1 MTFNSTT
8 MTKQIFSLMI
18 AATLV
23 VSCGQKDNNQTV
35 DQLIA
40 AKNNKELQARK
51 ATIQADLAKIEAA
64 LATLN
69 VRKEEALVSV
79 ATLKDTV
86 FNHYLDIQG
95 SVETKENIL
104 IQPEMPGTLVALN
117 VKAGQRVSKGQLLA
131 RVDDGGSSQQVASLE
146 TQYQLAK
153 TTFERQ
159 KNLWS
164 QKIGSEIQ
172 YLQAQTQM
180 LSLQRSVAQAKAMLS
195 KTEIRAPFSGTI
207 DEVFVERGQVVSA
220 GPQGL
225 MRIVNLNNMYVSTSI
240 PESYIGKLKVGTQ
253 VDVFL
258 TSLNKNYKGKV
269 RQIGNFI
276 NPNNRSFGIEV
287 SIPNPENLLRPNQV
301 AKLKVIDYTV
311 KNAIVVP
318 SNVIQEDGK
327 GNQFVFVATNSDGK
341 TATAKKAMVT
351 IGKSSDN
358 VTEIL
363 SGLSANDII
372 VIEGVNT
379 ISEEMKLNFYY
390 FNSRKNKLCHI
401 KIKNS
406 AFQVGQLT
414 IVSRCI
420 S

>member
-1 MTFNSTT
+1 MTSNRKP
-8 MTKQIFSLMI
+8 MTKKILPLLI
-18 AATLV
+18 AATLI
-23 VSCGQKDNNQTV
+23 VSCGEKNNNQTV

-51 ATIQADLAKIEAA
+51 AVIQADLAKIDAA

-69 VRKEEALVSV
+69 VKKEEALVSV
-79 ATLKDTV
+79 MTLKDTL

-95 SVETKENIL
+95 SVNTKENIL
-104 IQPEMPGTLVALN
+104 IQPEMPGTLVVLN
-117 VKAGQRVSKGQLLA
+117 AKAGQHVSKGQLLA

-159 KNLWS
+159 KNLWN

-180 LSLQRSVAQAKAMLS
+180 LSLQRSVAQAKAMLA

-220 GPQGL
+220 GAQGL
-225 MRIVNLNNMYVSTSI
+225 MRIVNLNNMYVSTSV

-269 RQIGNFI
+269 RQVGNFI

-301 AKLKVIDYTV
+301 AKLKVIDYTA

-318 SNVIQEDGK
+318 TNVIQEDGE
-327 GNQFVFVATNSDGK
+327 GNKFVFVAINSNGK
-341 TATAKKAMVT
+341 TATAKKVLVSL
-351 IGKSSDN
+351 GKSSDN
-358 VTEIL
+358 VTEIVT
-363 SGLSANDII
+363 GLSANDII
-372 VIEGVNT
+372 VTEGVNT
-379 ISEEMKLNFYY
+379 ISEGMKLNF
-390 FNSRKNKLCHI
+390 
-401 KIKNS
+401 
-406 AFQVGQLT
+406 
-414 IVSRCI
+414 
-420 S
+420 

>member
-1 MTFNSTT
+1 
-8 MTKQIFSLMI
+8 MTKQLFALLI

-23 VSCGQKDNNQTV
+23 VSCGEKNNNQTV

-51 ATIQADLAKIEAA
+51 ALIQADLAKIEAA

-95 SVETKENIL
+95 SVNTKENIL
-104 IQPEMPGTLVALN
+104 IQPEMPGTLVSLN

-318 SNVIQEDGK
+318 SNVVQEDGK
-327 GNQFVFVATNSDGK
+327 GNQFVFVAANSNGK
-341 TATAKKAMVT
+341 TATAKKTMVT
-351 IGKSSDN
+351 VGKSSDN
-358 VTEIL
+358 LTEIL
-363 SGLSANDII
+363 SGLNANDII

-379 ISEEMKLNFYY
+379 ISEGMKLNF
-390 FNSRKNKLCHI
+390 
-401 KIKNS
+401 
-406 AFQVGQLT
+406 
-414 IVSRCI
+414 
-420 S
+420 

>member
-1 MTFNSTT
+1 MTLNRTP
-8 MTKQIFSLMI
+8 MTKQIFSLLI

-95 SVETKENIL
+95 SVNTKENIL
-104 IQPEMPGTLVALN
+104 IQPEMPGTLVSLN

-379 ISEEMKLNFYY
+379 ISEGMKLNF
-390 FNSRKNKLCHI
+390 
-401 KIKNS
+401 
-406 AFQVGQLT
+406 
-414 IVSRCI
+414 
-420 S
+420 

>member
-1 MTFNSTT
+1 
-8 MTKQIFSLMI
+8 MTKQIFALLI

-23 VSCGQKDNNQTV
+23 VSCGQKDDNQTV

-51 ATIQADLAKIEAA
+51 ALIQADLAKIEAA
-64 LATLN
+64 LATSN

-95 SVETKENIL
+95 SVNTKENIL
-104 IQPEMPGTLVALN
+104 IQPEMPGTLVSLN

-225 MRIVNLNNMYVSTSI
+225 MRIVNLNNMYVSTTI

-276 NPNNRSFGIEV
+276 NPSNRSFGIEV

-311 KNAIVVP
+311 KNAVVVP
-318 SNVIQEDGK
+318 SNVIQEDAK
-327 GNQFVFVATNSDGK
+327 GNQFVFFASNSNGK
-341 TATAKKAMVT
+341 TATAKKVMVT
-351 IGKSSDN
+351 TGKSSDN

-363 SGLSANDII
+363 SGLSANDVI
-372 VIEGVNT
+372 VIEGINT
-379 ISEEMKLNFYY
+379 ISEGMKLNF
-390 FNSRKNKLCHI
+390 
-401 KIKNS
+401 
-406 AFQVGQLT
+406 
-414 IVSRCI
+414 
-420 S
+420 

>member
-1 MTFNSTT
+1 MTLNRTP
-8 MTKQIFSLMI
+8 MTKQLFALLI
-18 AATLV
+18 AATLI
-23 VSCGQKDNNQTV
+23 VSCGEKNNNQTV

-318 SNVIQEDGK
+318 SNVVQEDGK
-327 GNQFVFVATNSDGK
+327 GNQFVFVAANSNGK
-341 TATAKKAMVT
+341 TATAKKTMVT
-351 IGKSSDN
+351 VGKSSDN
-358 VTEIL
+358 LTEIL
-363 SGLSANDII
+363 SGLNANDII

-379 ISEEMKLNFYY
+379 ISEGMKLNF
-390 FNSRKNKLCHI
+390 
-401 KIKNS
+401 
-406 AFQVGQLT
+406 
-414 IVSRCI
+414 
-420 S
+420 

>member
-1 MTFNSTT
+1 MKFNNIP
-8 MTKQIFSLMI
+8 MTKKIVSLLIASAIF
-18 AATLV
+18 A
-23 VSCGQKDNNQTV
+23 SCGNKDNTQTV

-51 ATIQADLAKIEAA
+51 VTIQADLAKIDAA

-95 SVETKENIL
+95 SVNTKENIL
-104 IQPEMPGTLVALN
+104 IQPEMPGTLIALN

-159 KNLWS
+159 KNLWN

-207 DEVFVERGQVVSA
+207 DEVFVEKGQVVSA
-220 GPQGL
+220 SPQGL
-225 MRIVNLNNMYVSTSI
+225 MRIVNLNNMYVSTSV

-327 GNQFVFVATNSDGK
+327 GNQFVFVASNSNGK

-351 IGKSSDN
+351 TGKSSDN

-379 ISEEMKLNFYY
+379 ISEGMKLNF
-390 FNSRKNKLCHI
+390 
-401 KIKNS
+401 
-406 AFQVGQLT
+406 
-414 IVSRCI
+414 
-420 S
+420 